1 MVRADMTKVRAE
13 AAPRAA
19 EVSVWG
25 PGSPLLFAGCL
36 VYLAVVLWLVGPLPG
51 NVDTFAFK
59 DAAAN
64 LALGR
69 GFTTA
74 FNFGNPTAAALVYA
88 GHPPAYA
95 FLSGLWFSLFGVSVA
110 SNTWFE
116 ELLRVLLIVVLWVA
130 IAPTVAPG
138 RRWLLALL
146 LLLGLPAAVGGLA
159 HDRPDVLAVI
169 VAVTAL
175 LPCARRH
182 GVARAALAA
191 LLAGLALTVS
201 PLAGILAT
209 LGLVLQ
215 WLVAGP
221 ERPRFWTMAALGLP
235 GLLLPMALV
244 ILAVL
249 PIDPTY
255 PERLIAF
262 LRDGG
267 GAAAGQENV
276 GAGFVSLLFRDPGA
290 LLGKILAS
298 FTTLHH
304 WMNLAVLVAVAAVVL
319 WACVAVPAPGRVR
332 AAALAMLALLLF
344 LCLVAFGWNRGYPVV
359 FAVFLVPLYA
369 RALLPAERSAWP
381 LAALALAIVV
391 SGPLTLLGLVNR
403 ASMADSLPR
412 MELWLAEHR
421 LADITGDG
429 RVTVALDPAAHLML
443 RAQGYDAL
451 VWWQPT
457 ITKEE
462 LLARTDAFAF
472 GFNGTGDPLRAG
484 YPAWWDE
491 RQGERLYRPELPQVP
506 KVLGYALSRSSK
518 TWEVEL
524 WRALPR

>member
-1 MVRADMTKVRAE
+1 MTKISTETVPRGGWV
-13 AAPRAA
+13 APT
-19 EVSVWG
+19 SLWG
-25 PGSPLLFAGCL
+25 SASALLFVGCL
-36 VYLAVVLWLVGPLPG
+36 LYLAVVLWMVGPLPG

-116 ELLRVLLIVVLWVA
+116 ELLHVLLIVVLWAA
-130 IAPTVAPG
+130 IAPALAPG
-138 RRWLLALL
+138 RRRLLALL
-146 LLLGLPAAVGGLA
+146 LVLGLPAAVSGLA

-169 VAVTAL
+169 VAVAAL
-175 LPCARRH
+175 LPFARRH
-182 GVARAALAA
+182 DTARAALAS

-209 LGLVLQ
+209 LGLMLQ

-221 ERPRFWTMAALGLP
+221 ERPNLWTMAAIGLV

-255 PERLIAF
+255 PERLLAF

-267 GAAAGQENV
+267 GAATGQENV
-276 GAGFVSLLFRDPGA
+276 GAGFVGLLLRDPAELFR
-290 LLGKILAS
+290 KILAS

-304 WMNLAVLVAVAAVVL
+304 WLNLAVLAAAAGVVF
-319 WACVAVPAPGRVR
+319 WACLRVSARGRVR

-344 LCLVAFGWNRGYPVV
+344 LCLVAFGWNRGYPTV
-359 FAVFLVPLYA
+359 FAVFLVALYA
-369 RALLPAERSAWP
+369 RALPPAERPAWP
-381 LAALALAIVV
+381 LAALALIVLL
-391 SGPLTLLGLVNR
+391 SAPLTMLGLVHR
-403 ASMADSLPR
+403 ASMAESLQR
-412 MELWLAEHR
+412 MERWLAEHP
-421 LADITGDG
+421 LPDVTGDG

-443 RAQGYDAL
+443 KARGYDTL
-451 VWWQPT
+451 VWWQPS
-457 ITKEE
+457 ITTEE
-462 LLARTDAFAF
+462 LLERADAFAI
-472 GFNGTGDPLRAG
+472 GFTGTGDPLTAA
-484 YPAWWDE
+484 YPDWWNE
-491 RQGERLYRPELPQVP
+491 GLGERLYRPELPQVP
-506 KVLGYALSRSSK
+506 TLFGRPLSRSSK
-518 TWEVEL
+518 TWEVEI
-524 WRALPR
+524 WQARPR

>member
-1 MVRADMTKVRAE
+1 MVKIGAE
-13 AAPRAA
+13 AVPGGEPAA
-19 EVSVWG
+19 ESSLWG
-25 PGSPLLFAGCL
+25 PGAVLLFAGCL
-36 VYLAVVLWLVGPLPG
+36 VYLAIVLALIGPLPG
-51 NVDTFAFK
+51 NIDTFAFK

-74 FNFGNPTAAALVYA
+74 FNFGNPTAAELVYA

-138 RRWLLALL
+138 RHWLLAIL
-146 LLLGLPAAVGGLA
+146 LLLGLPAAISGLM
-159 HDRPDVLAVI
+159 HDRPDVLALI
-169 VAVTAL
+169 AAVAAL

-182 GVARAALAA
+182 GAARAALAA

-201 PLAGILAT
+201 PVGGILAV
-209 LGLVLQ
+209 LGVGLQ
-215 WLVAGP
+215 WLIAGQ
-221 ERPRFWTMAALGLP
+221 ERPRFWTMAALGLA
-235 GLLLPMALV
+235 GLLLPMALA
-244 ILAVL
+244 ILAAL
-249 PIDPTY
+249 PVDATY
-255 PERLIAF
+255 PERLLAF
-262 LRDGG
+262 LHDGG
-267 GAAAGQENV
+267 GAVAGQETQ
-276 GAGFVSLLFRDPGA
+276 GAGFVSLLFRDPA
-290 LLGKILAS
+290 ELLRKLLAS

-304 WMNLAVLVAVAAVVL
+304 WVNLVVLLAVAGVL
-319 WACVAVPAPGRVR
+319 LRACLTVPLRARAR

-344 LCLVAFGWNRGYPVV
+344 LCLVAFGWNRGYPTV
-359 FAVFLVPLYA
+359 FAVFLIPLYA
-369 RALLPAERSAWP
+369 RALRSAERPAWP

-391 SGPLTLLGLVNR
+391 SGPLTLLGMVSR

-412 MELWLAEHR
+412 MEQWLAEHA
-421 LADITGDG
+421 LADVTGDG

-462 LLARTDAFAF
+462 LLARADAFAF

-484 YPAWWDE
+484 YPDWWDE
-491 RQGERLYRPELPQVP
+491 RLGERVYRPDLPQVP
-506 KVLGYALSRSSK
+506 RVFGYALSRSSK